1 MESVDVVVPA
11 AALVID
17 APLSMA
23 QVRVHHIETTEN
35 GMLRVAVADE
45 VAAP

>member
-1 MESVDVVVPA
+1 MRRRVVFPDRA

-17 APLSMA
+17 ALLLME

-35 GMLRVAVADE
+35 GMLRFAHRR
-45 VAAP
+45 

>member
-1 MESVDVVVPA
+1 
-11 AALVID
+11 VID
-17 APLSMA
+17 VALSIEPA
-23 QVRVHHIETTEN
+23 RVHHIETTEN